1 MDLGRHAFGRLIIVS
16 SRVMALWSP
25 RRLPMI
31 TVGPMADRKQLTI
44 RASVGMNSSQLAV
57 RGPAYPFLPYPTS
70 LFRLCMQFFKPE
82 IVVSHSHAPPLVR
95 WFPMEDQLNKD
106 AAYYS
111 QFLHD
116 TPGCSITNSHNF
128 SDHSISGTDS
138 NT

>member
-1 MDLGRHAFGRLIIVS
+1 MFTV
-16 SRVMALWSP
+16 SRVA
-25 RRLPMI
+25 
-31 TVGPMADRKQLTI
+31 GRKQFTI
-44 RASVGMNSSQLAV
+44 RASIGLNNSQFAV
-57 RGPAYPFLPYPTS
+57 RGPAYFLPYPTS